1 MAACLFITWLTEY
14 LNVTVEITAQKK
26 KNRVKILLPVDNVLG
41 HPIVLMEIY
50 NDINVTSMPEN
61 TTSIL
66 QPMDQGVI
74 LIFKY
79 YLRNEIFKAIAAV

>member
-14 LNVTVEITAQKK
+14 LNVTVEIIAQKK

>member
-1 MAACLFITWLTEY
+1 MAACLFIIWLIEY

-50 NDINVTSMPEN
+50 NDINVTFMPEN

-79 YLRNEIFKAIAAV
+79 YLRNEIFKATAAI